1 MPRKLLLLFLV
12 FLFVCP
18 LAAQSVTE
26 PPKAKADE
34 KLKEDAVAFLRET
47 LTEVGGL
54 RTAENR
60 ISFTSEL
67 ASLMWFH
74 DEREARSMY
83 TTVVADFKDLLT
95 QYDAQMNSY
104 GLADDGE
111 SGSGGFLLTGEP
123 TARAITERKFRTAM
137 AVRQQIT
144 MSMAEHDPDLAYGF
158 YYETAGIITNAQFL
172 KNFGNQDK
180 YFEFQLITMIADK
193 NAEKA
198 LKFAKRSLK
207 TNGFSYQYIDLLRKL
222 YSKDQE
228 KAIDLAE
235 SILDKLKDQKLTAD
249 DLWAVSSL
257 LSYGSETL
265 EHSRTE
271 SSKKAVYSL
280 SDLKAI
286 AELMAQ
292 AILSQTANNE
302 RNGAQYVSQIEKYL
316 PARAL
321 QIRSKFKIKE
331 QSEDE
336 DTAYV
341 MVANANRAYTGY
353 SNSNTNANSGAMSP
367 RERERQEREGTEKR
381 MMDDVMKLG
390 DKQLPKEQRAD
401 IIAQAR
407 KIIATTPG
415 RDKKIVA
422 LSVLATQVALAGDKE
437 LAAEIM
443 KDARSLVNPQPK
455 NYQDFLL
462 SWMLASGYATADPD
476 KAFPLLD
483 DTISRANDTIAAF
496 IKVGE
501 FIDVA
506 EEVIADGEL
515 QVGAFGGSMVR
526 DLTRQ
531 LGMADATIQQ
541 LAKVD
546 FAKTRNLTNR
556 FERPEVRILAK
567 MMVLRAVLGPK
578 QKEDAK
584 QESEP
589 TIDEMN

>member
-1 MPRKLLLLFLV
+1 MPRKLLLPFLV
-12 FLFVCP
+12 TLLLCP
-18 LAAQSVTE
+18 IAAQTVSE

-34 KLKEDAVAFLRET
+34 KLKEDAVTFLRET
-47 LTEVGGL
+47 VTEVGGL

-67 ASLMWFH
+67 ASLMWFN

-83 TTVVADFKDLLT
+83 TTVVADFKELLA

-104 GLADDGE
+104 GLTDDE
-111 SGSGGFLLTGEP
+111 ENYRGGLLFMDEP
-123 TARAITERKFRTAM
+123 TARAITERRFRTAM
-137 AVRQQIT
+137 AVRQQIA
-144 MSMAEHDPDLAYGF
+144 MSMAEHDPDMAYSF
-158 YYETAGIITNAQFL
+158 YYDTAAIVTNPKFL
-172 KNFGNQDK
+172 KNSENQDK
-180 YFEFQLITMIADK
+180 YFEFQLINAIADK
-193 NAEKA
+193 NTEKA
-198 LKFAKRSLK
+198 LKFAKRSLQK
-207 TNGFSYQYIDLLRKL
+207 SGFSYQYIDLLKKI

-235 SILDKLKDQKLTAD
+235 SILGKLKDKNLNAD
-249 DLWAVSSL
+249 DLWSVSSL
-257 LSYGSETL
+257 LSYGAETL

-271 SSKKAVYSL
+271 SNKKAIYSL
-280 SDLKAI
+280 SELKAI
-286 AELMAQ
+286 AEMMAQ
-292 AILSQTANNE
+292 VILSQSGNSE
-302 RNGAQYVSQIEKYL
+302 RIGTQYLTQIEKYL

-321 QIRSKFKIKE
+321 QIRAKFKMKE
-331 QSEDE
+331 RSDDDE
-336 DTAYV
+336 VSA
-341 MVANANRAYTGY
+341 MVTNTNRAYTGY
-353 SNSNTNANSGAMSP
+353 SNSNTNANTGSMSP
-367 RERERQEREGTEKR
+367 REREREESEAAEKR
-381 MMDDVMKLG
+381 MIDDVMKLG
-390 DKQLPKEQRAD
+390 DKKLPKEQRD
-401 IIAQAR
+401 NIIAQAR

-415 RDKKIVA
+415 RDKKITA
-422 LSVLATQVALAGDKE
+422 LSILATQVALAGDRE

-443 KDARSLVNPQPK
+443 KDARSLINPQPR

-506 EEVIADGEL
+506 EEMIADGEL

-584 QESEP
+584 PGLE
-589 TIDEMN
+589 TITDEIN